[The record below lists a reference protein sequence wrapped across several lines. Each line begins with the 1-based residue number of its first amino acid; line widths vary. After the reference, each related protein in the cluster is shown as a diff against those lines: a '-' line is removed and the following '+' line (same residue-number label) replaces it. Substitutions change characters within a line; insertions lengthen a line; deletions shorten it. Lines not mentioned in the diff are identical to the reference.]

1 MACPKLLT
9 KDGFEM
15 QFGVNHLGHFLLTN
29 LLLDLIKKS
38 SPSRIVTVS
47 SNIYRLGTIQKDD
60 LQSEKSYHRWEA
72 YSQSKLAN
80 ILFSRE
86 LARRLVGTGV
96 TANSLHPG
104 AVSTDLL
111 RHISPVLAFCF
122 APWKWI
128 LFRTARNGAQT
139 QIKLALDPDLNEV
152 SGKYFE
158 DGREKAPR
166 RRARDDVSFS
176 SQKISMQK
184 LL

>member
-9 KDGFEM
+9 KDGFEL

-38 SPSRIVTVS
+38 SPSRVVTVS
-47 SNIYRLGTIQKDD
+47 SSIYRLGIIQKDD

-80 ILFSRE
+80 ILFTRE
-86 LARRLVGTGV
+86 LARRLTGTGV

-104 AVSTDLL
+104 AVSTELL
-111 RHISPVLAFCF
+111 RHISPILACFF
-122 APWKWI
+122 APLKWI

-139 QIKLALDPDLNEV
+139 QIRLALDPDLNGV
-152 SGKYFE
+152 SGKYF
-158 DGREKAPR
+158 DNGREIAPR

-176 SQKISMQK
+176 KRFLCTI
-184 LL
+184 